1 MTVTWS
7 VLPTPTDVATAAADA
22 FVRATRSAAAAR
34 GRAWVALPGGRTPL
48 PTFELLASP
57 DYRDRIP
64 WDLVELFWADERAV
78 GPDDPLSNYRSARE
92 ALLDRLPDLPDGH
105 VHRMMADTTDLSHG
119 ASHYE
124 GVLRATVPPG
134 PDGIPVFDLVWL
146 GVGADGH
153 TASLCPN
160 DASLSVTDRLVVA
173 TWPAGYDTA
182 RLTLTYPVLNAA
194 REVLFVVT
202 GPDKAATV
210 AAIRAGADLPAAQ
223 VHAARTTWLLD
234 AAAAGESPADETE
247 AGETEAG
254 RTVQRPA

>member
-1 MTVTWS
+1 MTVTYS
-7 VLPTPTDVATAAADA
+7 VLPTATDVAEAAAEA

-57 DYRDRIP
+57 QYGSRVP
-64 WDLVELFWADERAV
+64 WDLVELYWADERAV
-78 GPDDPLSNYRSARE
+78 GPDDELSNYRSARE
-92 ALLDRLPDLPDGH
+92 ALLDRLPDLSGDH
-105 VHRMMADTTDLSHG
+105 VHRMMADTTDLTHG
-119 ASHYE
+119 ALHYE
-124 GVLRATVPPG
+124 NVIRATVPAG

-146 GVGADGH
+146 GMGEDGH

-160 DASLSVTDRLVVA
+160 DVSLSVTDRLVVA

-202 GPDKAATV
+202 GAEKAATV
-210 AAIRAGADLPAAQ
+210 AAVRAGADLPAAQ
-223 VHAARTTWLLD
+223 VRAARTTWLLD
-234 AAAAGESPADETE
+234 AAAAGEAA
-247 AGETEAG
+247 AGVAVATPE
-254 RTVQRPA
+254 

>member
-7 VLPTPTDVATAAADA
+7 VLPTPEDVAKAAAEA

-57 DYRDRIP
+57 DYRDRVP
-64 WDLVELFWADERAV
+64 WDLVELYWADERAV
-78 GPDDPLSNYRSARE
+78 GPEDPLSNYRSARE
-92 ALLDRLPDLPDGH
+92 AFLDRLPDLPVDQ
-105 VHRMMADTTDLSHG
+105 VHRMMADTTDLTHG
-119 ASHYE
+119 ARHYE
-124 GVLRATVPPG
+124 GELRARVPAG

-146 GVGADGH
+146 GMGADGH

-160 DASLSVTDRLVVA
+160 DGSLLVTDRLVVA

-202 GPDKAATV
+202 GEEKAATV
-210 AAIRAGADLPAAQ
+210 AAVRAGADLPAADVQ
-223 VHAARTTWLLD
+223 AARTTWLLD
-234 AAAAGESPADETE
+234 AAAAGESPAEAE
-247 AGETEAG
+247 AGESLP
-254 RTVQRPA
+254 RPA